1 MNVSIRWPE
10 CRLTRRVM
18 LKRIGI
24 VACLSTLTGWKEAYA
39 ADRKLDTSFDEL
51 VKSVGYTKEGPGL
64 AVLVHQ
70 PGQPEYIRCTGL
82 ATLNQRQP
90 VTSSTMFELAS
101 VTKSITGTAVLM
113 LQDRRQLKVT
123 DDVRKYIPELPE
135 YDKKNPIQIRH
146 LAQHTS
152 GLASYFDL
160 QDVPAKKTGYWL
172 NSDYVGEFAR
182 QNVPLDFPT
191 GQKFAYNNTNYL
203 LLAVIIARV
212 TGKAYGEFLRD
223 AIFDPAG
230 MKTAFVSE
238 GPGSIPS
245 VNGRMD
251 AIGYGKEDGEWKPLW
266 GLPPARQETLLTCG
280 DGAVWCSLEDM
291 LAWDKAL
298 RAKKLMKPE
307 TAKLAVTPSRTKDG
321 QTNPYGYGWNLYYN
335 NPKQLN
341 GFGHVGGWGG
351 FGTYYYHDLLT
362 GRTTVMLGNGLPI
375 DMDKFWYS
383 LMDLVNK
390 HGLE

>member
-1 MNVSIRWPE
+1 
-10 CRLTRRVM
+10 M
-18 LKRIGI
+18 LKRLGI
-24 VACLSTLTGWKEAYA
+24 AACLSPLAGWKEAYA
-39 ADRKLDTSFDEL
+39 ADRKLDAPFDEL
-51 VKSVGYTKEGPGL
+51 IQSVGFTKDGPGL

-70 PGQPEYIRCTGL
+70 PGQPEYMRCTGL
-82 ATLNQRQP
+82 ATLKERQP

-160 QDVPAKKTGYWL
+160 QDVPSKNPGYWL

-203 LLAVIIARV
+203 LLAVVIARV

-230 MKTAFVSE
+230 MKTAFASE
-238 GPGSIPS
+238 GPGSVPS
-245 VNGRMD
+245 ANGRVD
-251 AIGYGKEDGEWKPLW
+251 AVGYGKEEGEWKPLW
-266 GLPPARQETLLTCG
+266 GLPPARREKLLTCG

-298 RAKKLMKPE
+298 RAKKADE
-307 TAKLAVTPSRTKDG
+307 TRISQTGRHTVTDQRWQDKWLWLRLESLLQQPQATQRLWPRWRLG
-321 QTNPYGYGWNLYYN
+321 RFWNL
-335 NPKQLN
+335 
-341 GFGHVGGWGG
+341 
-351 FGTYYYHDLLT
+351 LLSRPVDGSNDRHAGKRPT
-362 GRTTVMLGNGLPI
+362 HRPG
-375 DMDKFWYS
+375 
-383 LMDLVNK
+383 
-390 HGLE
+390 